1 MVNMKIPTLSYPT
14 EISEEDRDK
23 IWSILTKTPIDEGT
37 CGYTT
42 DATTG
47 EKLDTPGGIKEMYA
61 EPSKFSYPPL
71 VKSLTKYMLDKGMNI
86 KPLPKVKFIDN
97 DVKMQKISLVKQR
110 ITIQVTAL

>member
-1 MVNMKIPTLSYPT
+1 VLVAQMLRLAALNGGEYEIIPIAIYPT
-14 EISEEDRDK
+14 EISKEDRDK

-61 EPSKFSYPPL
+61 EPSKFRLPSN
-71 VKSLTKYMLDKGMNI
+71 TI
-86 KPLPKVKFIDN
+86 KITY
-97 DVKMQKISLVKQR
+97 R
-110 ITIQVTAL
+110 IYVR